1 MTGIAMELELLFKG
15 VKYLGICFFVW
26 FIEPILGFFVMQV
39 DTIGILSPYQRIILD
54 DYKIILA
61 VLVPSLLAV
70 KYMIDIYKARKSNK
84 KK

>member
-1 MTGIAMELELLFKG
+1 MTGTGMELELLFKG

-26 FIEPILGFFVMQV
+26 FIEPILGFFVIQV
-39 DTIGILSPYQRIILD
+39 DAVGILNEHQRALLD

-61 VLVPSLLAV
+61 VLVPSLLAI
-70 KYMIDIYKARKSNK
+70 KYIIDIYKARNNK